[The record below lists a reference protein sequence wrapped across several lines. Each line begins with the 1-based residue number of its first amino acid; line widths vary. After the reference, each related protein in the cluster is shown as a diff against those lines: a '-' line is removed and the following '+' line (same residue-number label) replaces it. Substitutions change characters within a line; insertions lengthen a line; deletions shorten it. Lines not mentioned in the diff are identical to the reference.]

1 MEILRKY
8 TNTVGLILVIAGLI
22 ALRIWTYKKY
32 LGLSLIGVGLVALIV
47 YFALNLSEL
56 KQSFRRKSFIYSSNL
71 FLMIALVLGIVVI
84 INIFLARH
92 HYRFDFTEAKLHSLS
107 DKSVQVLKNLNKE
120 VTIRCF
126 FREGNFNRSKM
137 EDLLHIYA
145 YHSGK
150 IKYEFIDPDKNP
162 GLVKRYEVSED
173 GTSIFE
179 CGDKESRITTTS
191 EEDITNAIIKVT
203 RERKKVIYFLEGHG
217 EASIEDSEAGGY
229 SQVKSELEK
238 LGYEVKKLTL
248 ALADN
253 FPKDLSLL
261 VIPGPRKDLLPNELE
276 TIRNYLKR
284 GGRVFFMIDPQS
296 APGLKPFL
304 QEFGI
309 QLEDDLVVDTV
320 SRLLGGDY
328 FMPVVSEYEYHPI
341 TRNFRYATFFPYA
354 RSVNVAEE
362 KPEGVVVEALAK
374 TSPNSWS
381 ERQLNQREVTF
392 NQGQDV
398 RGPINL
404 AVVASISPPKEN
416 QSNKETA
423 NQPNQEE
430 NKKEN
435 KNQEKSSPEEKA
447 STEKTQEETKQP
459 EGRLAVFGDS
469 DFVTNRY
476 YNLSGNGNFFLNT
489 VNWLTEEED
498 LISIQPKTQNPRT
511 INMTPT
517 QGRLLFFVSIII
529 LPLLVL
535 TIGLSIWLRRRTL

>member
-120 VTIRCF
+120 VMIRCF

-217 EASIEDSEAGGY
+217 EASIED
-229 SQVKSELEK
+229 
-238 LGYEVKKLTL
+238 
-248 ALADN
+248 
-253 FPKDLSLL
+253 
-261 VIPGPRKDLLPNELE
+261 
-276 TIRNYLKR
+276 
-284 GGRVFFMIDPQS
+284 
-296 APGLKPFL
+296 
-304 QEFGI
+304 
-309 QLEDDLVVDTV
+309 
-320 SRLLGGDY
+320 
-328 FMPVVSEYEYHPI
+328 
-341 TRNFRYATFFPYA
+341 
-354 RSVNVAEE
+354 
-362 KPEGVVVEALAK
+362 
-374 TSPNSWS
+374 
-381 ERQLNQREVTF
+381 
-392 NQGQDV
+392 
-398 RGPINL
+398 
-404 AVVASISPPKEN
+404 
-416 QSNKETA
+416 
-423 NQPNQEE
+423 
-430 NKKEN
+430 
-435 KNQEKSSPEEKA
+435 
-447 STEKTQEETKQP
+447 
-459 EGRLAVFGDS
+459 
-469 DFVTNRY
+469 
-476 YNLSGNGNFFLNT
+476 
-489 VNWLTEEED
+489 
-498 LISIQPKTQNPRT
+498 
-511 INMTPT
+511 
-517 QGRLLFFVSIII
+517 
-529 LPLLVL
+529 
-535 TIGLSIWLRRRTL
+535 